1 MFTTRMDLN
10 RPSAKNSLS
19 TPAPSNPAIG
29 PAVKTLSSDRKD
41 QVTGLQCGVEPTGCV
56 GGSLV
61 GSAGF
66 LHLGSMRSQR
76 RDVLMELGVYG
87 EDRDDR
93 S

>member
-10 RPSAKNSLS
+10 RPSAKKLVVD
-19 TPAPSNPAIG
+19 AG
-29 PAVKTLSSDRKD
+29 AVEPCHRARGQTLSSDRKD

-66 LHLGSMRSQR
+66 LHLAA
-76 RDVLMELGVYG
+76 
-87 EDRDDR
+87 
-93 S
+93 